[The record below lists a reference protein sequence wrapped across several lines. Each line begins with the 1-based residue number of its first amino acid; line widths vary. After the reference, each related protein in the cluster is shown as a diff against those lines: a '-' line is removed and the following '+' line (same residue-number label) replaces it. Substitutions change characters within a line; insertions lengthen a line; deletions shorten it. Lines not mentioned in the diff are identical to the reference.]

1 MDHRNMFDNQSR
13 LKEHRME
20 GIFKATAGQS
30 RLEHVAVFL
39 SDGRI
44 GIGFEPHIANSPML
58 NLSEL
63 SEEAQAGFVTF
74 IGEVAK
80 LATSQ
85 DEKEIET
92 ELIAVVDKAV
102 LAKEALCEATTLK

>member
-1 MDHRNMFDNQSR
+1 
-13 LKEHRME
+13 ME
-20 GIFKATAGQS
+20 GIFKATEGSS

-44 GIGFEPHIANSPML
+44 GVGFEPHIPSTPVL

-63 SEEAQAGFVTF
+63 SPEAQAGFVTF

-80 LATSQ
+80 LATNQ

-102 LAKEALCEATTLK
+102 LAKEALCEATISK

>member
-1 MDHRNMFDNQSR
+1 
-13 LKEHRME
+13 ME
-20 GIFKATAGQS
+20 GIFKATAGSS

-44 GIGFEPHIANSPML
+44 GVGFDPHIANSPTL
-58 NLSEL
+58 NLSDL

-80 LATSQ
+80 IATSQ
-85 DEKEIET
+85 DEKEIEA
-92 ELIAVVDKAV
+92 ELIACVDKAC
-102 LAKEALCEATTLK
+102 LAKEAVAEIKE

>member
-1 MDHRNMFDNQSR
+1 
-13 LKEHRME
+13 ME
-20 GIFKATAGQS
+20 GIFRATAGSS

-44 GIGFEPHIANSPML
+44 GVGFAPHIADTPTL

-63 SEEAQAGFVTF
+63 SPEAQAGFVTF

-80 LATSQ
+80 LATNQ
-85 DEKEIET
+85 DEKKIET
-92 ELIAVVDKAV
+92 ELIACVEKACV
-102 LAKEALCEATTLK
+102 AKEASLEKTPA